1 MACPICNDTRWKSV
15 ITDGHEAVV
24 RCDCW
29 RAAMA
34 ERLMGEARIPHRYGR
49 CELSTFDHDMGPAA
63 RGSTARATCVRRCLP
78 GGGQGGCCSTVP
90 HGVGKTHLAVGILKA
105 AIRSKGARGY
115 FFETRELLQ
124 LVRDTYNRS
133 VDETEMDVL
142 APVLKADLL
151 VLDDLGAE
159 RTSEWV
165 QETLGLVVNTRYN
178 ERRPTI
184 FTSNLVD
191 SPDNTDP
198 RSFIFQ
204 LGARTRSRLLEMCD
218 WVEMQGV
225 DVREVGP
232 HASPDSIQRWQ
243 KESPAS
249 PDNLRRTRGCRQE
262 QGQARARLREG
273 AAELP
278 GLVAGRV
285 PGLDAARLQPAT
297 DLPHR
302 HSTSA
307 QTVSTSTS
315 RSVRRFATTATSI
328 EVCSTKR

>member
-1 MACPICNDTRWKSV
+1 MTCPLCNDTRWKSV
-15 ITDGHEAVV
+15 VTDGVEHVV

-29 RAAMA
+29 RDAVVA
-34 ERLMGEARIPHRYGR
+34 RQLNEARVPQRYAR
-49 CELSTFDHDMGPAA
+49 CELSTFDHDMDSQREAY
-63 RGSTARATCVRRCLP
+63 RRATAFVEAFPVVDRGLLLY
-78 GGGQGGCCSTVP
+78 GP
-90 HGVGKTHLAVGILKA
+90 HGVGKTHLAVGMLKA
-105 AIRSKGARGY
+105 AIRTRGACGY
-115 FFETRELLQ
+115 FFETRELLR

-184 FTSNLVD
+184 FTSNLTD
-191 SPDNTDP
+191 SPDSTDP

-218 WVEMQGV
+218 WVEIRGV
-225 DVREVGP
+225 DVREVGSQ
-232 HASPDSIQRWQ
+232 ASPEAIHRWQ

-249 PDNLRRTRGCRQE
+249 PDNLRRASGLPPKSRNM
-262 QGQARARLREG
+262 ARARLREPG
-273 AAELP
+273 AADLAWP
-278 GLVAGRV
+278 GGRAG
-285 PGLDAARLQPAT
+285 
-297 DLPHR
+297 
-302 HSTSA
+302 
-307 QTVSTSTS
+307 
-315 RSVRRFATTATSI
+315 
-328 EVCSTKR
+328 TKG